1 MKKKETK
8 IKEQSDPVKEPR
20 EISHIS
26 TKADLKEFI
35 TEVHEK
41 VLKEQAAPIFAMTAM
56 QQVMSSENIY
66 DLLDSQSKEILQE
79 IWVKLSQSGFH
90 LRRPPLLFGESEA

>member
-26 TKADLKEFI
+26 TKAYLNEFI

-41 VLKEQAAPIFAMTAM
+41 V
-56 QQVMSSENIY
+56 
-66 DLLDSQSKEILQE
+66 
-79 IWVKLSQSGFH
+79 
-90 LRRPPLLFGESEA
+90 